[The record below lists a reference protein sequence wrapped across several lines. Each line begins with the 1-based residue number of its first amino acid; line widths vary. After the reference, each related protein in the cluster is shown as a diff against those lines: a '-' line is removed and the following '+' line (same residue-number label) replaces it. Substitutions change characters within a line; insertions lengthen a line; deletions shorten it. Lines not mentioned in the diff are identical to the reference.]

1 MASPGL
7 SLVVPCYREGDVI
20 ISTLD
25 TLTQSVSS
33 LFEHYEIIVVTD
45 GSPDNTPQAV
55 RNYQATHP
63 TLSLALLEFRTNR
76 GKGAAVKAGFLHAQY
91 DWVLMIDA
99 DLTIG
104 IEELKHFLPFIDQ
117 SDIVIA
123 SRMASGSHFEEP
135 IPLYRSLLTRFFQ
148 ILQMIFLG
156 NFEFSDTQCGFKL
169 FRRETVLPLIQ
180 VSTIERFAF
189 DAELLFLAKQ
199 ENLRVTTLPV
209 TIHKDKRNT
218 NVHVLHDPINMFFAL
233 LKIRWN
239 SFTGRYNRL
248 VKHLSR
254 V

>member
-1 MASPGL
+1 MLSQGL
-7 SLVVPCYREGDVI
+7 SIVVPCYREQDVI
-20 ISTLD
+20 ATTLD
-25 TLTQSVSS
+25 TLTQFVSP

-45 GSPDNTPQAV
+45 GSPDHTPQSV
-55 RNYQATHP
+55 KTYQASHP
-63 TLSLALLEFRTNR
+63 TLPVALIEFPMNC

-104 IEELKHFLPFIDQ
+104 IEELNHFIPFMNQ
-117 SDIVIA
+117 SDMIIA

-148 ILQMIFLG
+148 ILQMILLG

-169 FRRETVLPLIQ
+169 FRRSTVLPLVQ

-189 DAELLFLAKQ
+189 DAELLFLTKQ
-199 ENLRVTTLPV
+199 KNLRVTILPV

-218 NVHVLHDPINMFFAL
+218 NVRILHDPLNMFFAL

-239 SFTGRYNRL
+239 SFIGRYRQST
-248 VKHLSR
+248 KHLSSS
-254 V
+254 